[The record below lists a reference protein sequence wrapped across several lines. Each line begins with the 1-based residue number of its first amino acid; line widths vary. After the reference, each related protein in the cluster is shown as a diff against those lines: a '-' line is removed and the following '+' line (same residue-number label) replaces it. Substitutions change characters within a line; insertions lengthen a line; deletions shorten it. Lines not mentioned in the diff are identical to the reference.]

1 MKTRAHRRD
10 QIASVVSEV
19 RRGNLRALFPNELDF
34 SIDFEGTPVANFIDV
49 VAHDMADGIA
59 PLPSLAC
66 VSGRMQTDADQ
77 KRAEVKNRIGDFYWR
92 MSKLETQMLKAADRY
107 VSYGFACF
115 FVEPNVKS
123 KLPMI
128 RLEDPRHTYYELDRF
143 GDVHVAA
150 TNWKES
156 VDDLCAKWPEWASDI
171 RMDQNGRQRSG
182 EDSLEVVRW
191 VDGTNVTLLIPDCYG
206 LVLGSYAHRLS
217 KPPIVIAERPG
228 DDDTPRGQFDD
239 AVWIQVARAIVATLQ
254 LEAASIAVQAPIAV
268 DSSTDEI
275 ALGPHAIIQS
285 DNPQNIRRLSLDV
298 PSTIFAQNQQLDSEL
313 KTGTRYP
320 DARTGDLGGASVIT
334 GKGVEALLGSFDA
347 QIKTAQ
353 LVFKEALQSATSLC
367 FELDEVWWPNETK
380 TVNGTLS
387 GTSYEFTYTPNRD
400 INGRYACTV
409 TYGFAAGMQPSQSI
423 IVLLQLEG
431 AGLISK
437 ATLQEN
443 LPVDIDH
450 VQEQKRIDIE
460 GWRDSLKQG
469 VFSYLQAS
477 GQIAAQGGDPSD
489 IFGMAVTVIRK
500 LQNGEQVEQAVE
512 EAYQAIEQAKQEQQQ
527 AMAAAQAA

>member
-1 MKTRAHRRD
+1 
-10 QIASVVSEV
+10 
-19 RRGNLRALFPNELDF
+19 
-34 SIDFEGTPVANFIDV
+34 
-49 VAHDMADGIA
+49 
-59 PLPSLAC
+59 
-66 VSGRMQTDADQ
+66 
-77 KRAEVKNRIGDFYWR
+77 
-92 MSKLETQMLKAADRY
+92 MLKAADRY
-107 VSYGFACF
+107 VTYGFACL
-115 FVEPNVKS
+115 FVEPNVKT

-128 RLEDPRHTYYELDRF
+128 RLEDPRHTYYELNRF
-143 GDVHVAA
+143 GDVSVCA
-150 TNWKES
+150 TCWREP
-156 VDDLCAKWPEWASDI
+156 VDDLCAKWPEWASMI
-171 RMDQNGRQRSG
+171 RTTNDGKERNGEQP
-182 EDSLEVVRW
+182 LEVVRW
-191 VDGTNVTLLIPDCYG
+191 VDDKNVTLLIPDCNG

-217 KPPIVIAERPG
+217 RPPVVIAERPG

-239 AVWIQVARAIVATLQ
+239 AVWIQVARSIVATLQ
-254 LEAASIAVQAPIAV
+254 IEAAYVAVQSPIVV

-275 ALGPHAIIQS
+275 PLGSHAIMQS
-285 DNPQNIRRLSLDV
+285 DNPDKIRRLGLDV
-298 PSTIFAQNQQLDSEL
+298 PATIFAQNQQLDEEL

-320 DARTGDLGGASVIT
+320 DARTGNLQGASVIT

-353 LVFKEALQSATSLC
+353 IVFREMLQAGTSLC
-367 FELDEVWWPNETK
+367 FEMDEIWWPNETK

-387 GTSYEFTYTPNRD
+387 GTSYEFTYTPSRD
-400 INGRYACTV
+400 INGRHACTV

-450 VQEQKRIDIE
+450 VQEQKRIDVE

-469 VFSYLQAS
+469 IFSYMQAT
-477 GQIAAQGGDPSD
+477 GQIAAAGGDPSD
-489 IFGMAVTVIRK
+489 IFTMAVQVIRK

-512 EAYQAIEQAKQEQQQ
+512 EAYQAIEQAKQAQQAAMAAQQQ
-527 AMAAAQAA
+527 AAAQAQPPDIQAQPPMSKEDLIAGFRGNASLPINEAQISRQVPIQ